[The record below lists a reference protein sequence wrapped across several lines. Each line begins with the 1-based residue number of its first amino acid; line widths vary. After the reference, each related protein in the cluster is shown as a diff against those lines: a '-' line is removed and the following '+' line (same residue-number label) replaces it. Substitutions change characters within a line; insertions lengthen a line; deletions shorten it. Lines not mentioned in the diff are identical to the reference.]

1 MKSIIQEASSI
12 AKAVELA
19 WIKAGKPQQFSIK
32 IFQESEKNFLGMT
45 SKPAKIAF
53 IFNDVPDSTSKVIKK
68 HADQPKQ
75 PRTSHPQ
82 PKEFKKQ
89 ERERSERIQES
100 SPTPKTPATIS
111 KDSEIAAKIS
121 LLWTTEH
128 CDFVQTWLQDILRSL
143 GYQHVKFSLDTQKQ
157 LLKIHFSAPLINDA
171 AKEKHLFRNIAFLM
185 LQSLR
190 REFKRPLRHARV
202 VLLSGER
209 Q

>member
-19 WIKAGKPQQFSIK
+19 WAKAGKPQQFSIK

-53 IFNDVPDSTSKVIKK
+53 IFNDTQDSTNKIVKK
-68 HADQPKQ
+68 HIEQSKQ
-75 PRTSHPQ
+75 LRTSQPQ

-89 ERERSERIQES
+89 EREKGTQLQEL
-100 SPTPKTPATIS
+100 SPTPKVSTTPKDQEVSS
-111 KDSEIAAKIS
+111 KTST
-121 LLWTTEH
+121 LWITEH
-128 CDFVQTWLQDILRSL
+128 SEFVRTWLQDILQSL
-143 GYQHVKFSLDTQKQ
+143 GYQQVKFSLDTQKQ
-157 LLKIHFSAPLINDA
+157 LLKIHFSVPLINDA

>member
-68 HADQPKQ
+68 HADQLKQ

-89 ERERSERIQES
+89 ERERGERTQES
-100 SPTPKTPATIS
+100 SIAPKTSTSSKESETATKVS
-111 KDSEIAAKIS
+111 S
-121 LLWTTEH
+121 LWTTEH
-128 CDFVQTWLQDILRSL
+128 RDFVQTWLQDILRSL

-202 VLLSGER
+202 VLLSDER